1 MASRLG
7 CVGQFVGIVVLL
19 AAIGIGWYEFDA
31 IIAAPWAHGSG
42 PLLTRT
48 WVGAF
53 QSPGGRRGV
62 LEMTLERDWGRPG
75 THGQGYRGRP
85 LLKGSAR
92 SCGLVDWPA
101 YDLTGTANR
110 SASDVNIVIAV
121 PRPAPPG
128 LYLHELRGSW
138 SGDSLRLAG
147 VLAAYAGTT
156 NSYHGGA
163 IDENQPTHFTLHP
176 GTAGDFDHACRDLK
190 AANR

>member
-7 CVGQFVGIVVLL
+7 CVGQLLWIVVLL
-19 AAIGIGWYEFDA
+19 AAIGVGWYEFDA
-31 IIAAPWAHGSG
+31 VIAAPWAHGSG

-62 LEMTLERDWGRPG
+62 LEMTLQRDWGRRG

-92 SCGLVDWPA
+92 SCGLVDWPS
-101 YDLTGTANR
+101 YDLRGTADR
-110 SASDVNIVIAV
+110 SGSEVIIVVAV
-121 PRPAPPG
+121 PSPAPDG

-147 VLAAYAGTT
+147 VLSAYAGTT
-156 NSYHGGA
+156 HTIHGSA

-176 GTAGDFDHACRDLK
+176 GSDGDFDHACRDLK
-190 AANR
+190 AASR